1 MNPSR
6 YLVGGAVRDLAMGVM
21 PQDRDYVIV
30 GADPDWMFENGYRDI
45 GSVDF
50 PVYHDVN
57 GDEFAL
63 ARREKKVGTGYHG
76 FVTETDSVT
85 LECDQ
90 RRRDLTI
97 NSMALDS
104 KGRLIDPFNGMQDIK
119 DKILRHVSHHFA
131 EDPLRVLRLA
141 RFAARYN
148 FTVHPETIEFCRQ
161 IVRSG
166 ELETIDN
173 NRLWKEIRRAVHEP
187 YFPRF
192 IEVLNE
198 VGALASGRLDTMT
211 PNKLGLFGALKYWT
225 PEFIK
230 YPTDMLIANYFHVDS
245 SVGASNMSIQLQKM
259 FHQYFD
265 LTLQPTEEN
274 LIEYILKHR
283 LHQECEKIETFFI
296 WLDMN
301 DLVRYGEDCKIASS
315 AIKKVVDIM
324 KTTDVQSIIETKL
337 TGLKLKQAIRDAH
350 LKTLWRNYGTETLYT
365 GRNDRNCTST
375 QDSP

>member
-1 MNPSR
+1 MKEYMNPSR
-6 YLVGGAVRDLAMGVM
+6 FLVGGAVRDLAMGIM

-30 GADPDWMFENGYRDI
+30 GANHDWMIENGYRDI

-76 FVTETDSVT
+76 FITETDSVT
-85 LECDQ
+85 LEMDQ
-90 RRRDLTI
+90 QRRDLTI

-192 IEVLNE
+192 FEVLHD
-198 VGALASGRLDTMT
+198 VDALYGDVRLAKMT
-211 PNKLGLFGALKYWT
+211 SNKLGLFGVLKYWT
-225 PEFIK
+225 SEFVK
-230 YPTDMLIANYFHVDS
+230 YPTDMLIANYFNVDS
-245 SVGASNMSIQLQKM
+245 SVGASNMSIQLHKM
-259 FHQYFD
+259 FNQYVI
-265 LTLQPTEEN
+265 LTNQPTESN

-283 LHQECEKIETFFI
+283 LHQECEKVETFFI

-324 KTTDVQSIIETKL
+324 KQTDVQSIIETKL
-337 TGLKLKQAIRDAH
+337 TGLKLKQAIRDVH
-350 LKTLWRNYGTETLYT
+350 LKNVMEKLWN
-365 GRNDRNCTST
+365 
-375 QDSP
+375 